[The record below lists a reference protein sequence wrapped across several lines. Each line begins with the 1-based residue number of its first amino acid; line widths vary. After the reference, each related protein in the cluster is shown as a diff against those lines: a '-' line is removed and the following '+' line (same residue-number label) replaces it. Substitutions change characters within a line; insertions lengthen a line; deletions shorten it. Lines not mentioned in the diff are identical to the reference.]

1 MDKSILKN
9 IVFKFLLNLFNLV
22 VPILIGP
29 YVLRKLG
36 PDLMG
41 SITFSQT
48 IFGYFFIFAG
58 FGVYQ
63 YGLREISRVRH
74 NKELLSKT
82 FTSLYIFTVITT
94 LITTL
99 IYVIFI
105 INKYSGSTV
114 YIASMILTF
123 NLLANLFYVEWINEA
138 LENFDFIT
146 VKTIIVKIIYIILLF
161 IMVKSSNNFKEYI
174 YLLVLSTV
182 LNNVISFLYI
192 KKNIKFSF
200 KKIEIIKHIKPM
212 FLVVILS
219 NVNVLYTQLDKFMIG
234 EFIDL
239 NQVGYYGV
247 AQNISTIISTLLLS
261 VIHVTIPRLAN
272 FTANNKNEEYVS
284 LLNKI
289 TKLYFLLLFPASIG
303 MMVLSKEIVLIYG
316 GKEFLGAIPML
327 AVSSIYMV
335 TLGYETILGNQVMYV
350 NKKEKRQVQIIFIGG
365 LINLI
370 LNVVLL
376 RLGILTGTYSIFT
389 TMIANCVV
397 IFLEFIYIRRYLEI
411 EFNIF
416 SLDKSK
422 YLFISLG
429 FIPITYFIK
438 LFISNMVM
446 FTLVVIIVNSIFYF
460 TTLILIKDDSLLEL
474 LYKLKSK
481 LKKYKV

>member
-82 FTSLYIFTVITT
+82 FTSLYVFTVITT

-161 IMVKSSNNFKEYI
+161 IMVKSSDNFKEYI
-174 YLLVLSTV
+174 YLLVLSTL
-182 LNNVISFLYI
+182 LNNIISYIYI
-192 KKNIKFSF
+192 KKNIKFNF
-200 KKIEIIKHIKPM
+200 KEIQIFKHIKPM

-234 EFIDL
+234 EFVDL

-272 FTANNKNEEYVS
+272 FTANNKNEEYVT

-303 MMVLSKEIVLIYG
+303 MMILSNEIVLIYG

-327 AVSSIYMV
+327 AISSIYMI

-370 LNVVLL
+370 LNIILL
-376 RLGILTGTYSIFT
+376 KLGILTGTYSIFT

-397 IFLEFIYIRRYLEI
+397 ILLEFIYIRRCLDI

-438 LFISNMVM
+438 LFVSNMVI
-446 FTLVVIIVNSIFYF
+446 FTLMVIIINSVFYF
-460 TTLILIKDDSLLEL
+460 IILVLIKDESLLEL